1 MPKKQS
7 IKTLILKSQYVTED
21 FEDTK
26 DRMGAYREAFY
37 KDFPEDYKKML
48 KAQNKTNEEQGD
60 ASTEG
65 EEKEEQNIE
74 EHEIDEGEPK
84 SETMRTLYR
93 RITKITHP
101 DKVESEFLTSYFQKA
116 STAYSENDVGE
127 LFTIAATLNIDVSD
141 IDSEDI
147 AQELEDSITNK
158 RMNTMMMKGSLAWM
172 WASAETEEEKEKV
185 REQVRK
191 HVEEN
196 Y

>member
-37 KDFPEDYKKML
+37 KDFPEEYKKML
-48 KAQNKTNEEQGD
+48 EAQNKTNEGHD
-60 ASTEG
+60 NTSNEG

-74 EHEIDEGEPK
+74 EYEIDEGEPK

-101 DKVESEFLTSYFQKA
+101 DKVESEFLTSYFKKA
-116 STAYSENDVGE
+116 STAYSENDVGA
-127 LFTIAATLNIDVSD
+127 LFSIAAILDIDVSD

-147 AQELEDSITNK
+147 SQELEDSITSK

-172 WASAETEEEKEKV
+172 WALAETEEEKEKV
-185 REQVRK
+185 RAIVEK
-191 HVEEN
+191 HVKEN

>member
-26 DRMGAYREAFY
+26 DRMSSYRESFY
-37 KDFPEDYKKML
+37 KDFPEEYKKML
-48 KAQNKTNEEQGD
+48 EAQNKASEEQGGVD
-60 ASTEG
+60 SEG
-65 EEKEEQNIE
+65 EEEDLEEY
-74 EHEIDEGEPK
+74 EIDENEPK
-84 SETMRTLYR
+84 SETMRKLYR

-116 STAYSENDVGE
+116 STAYSDNDVGT
-127 LFTIAATLNIDVSD
+127 LFTIAATLDIDVSD

-172 WASAETEEEKEKV
+172 WAHAETEEEKDKV
-185 REQVRK
+185 RAIVEK
-191 HVEEN
+191 HTKEN

>member
-26 DRMGAYREAFY
+26 DRMGAYRETFY
-37 KDFPEDYKKML
+37 KDFPEEYRRML
-48 KAQNKTNEEQGD
+48 EAQNKTNKEQGEPD
-60 ASTEG
+60 PEG
-65 EEKEEQNIE
+65 EKENIE
-74 EHEIDEGEPK
+74 EHEIGEVGPK

-101 DKVESEFLTSYFQKA
+101 DKVESEFLTSYFKKA
-116 STAYSENDVGE
+116 STAYSENDVGA
-127 LFTIAATLNIDVSD
+127 LFSIAAILDIDVSD

-147 AQELEDSITNK
+147 SQELEDSITSK

-172 WASAETEEEKEKV
+172 WALAETEEEKEKV
-185 REQVRK
+185 RAIVEK
-191 HVEEN
+191 HVKEN

>member
-21 FEDTK
+21 YEDTK

-37 KDFPEDYKKML
+37 KDFPEEYKKML
-48 KAQNKTNEEQGD
+48 KAQNKTNEGQETIIQ
-60 ASTEG
+60 
-65 EEKEEQNIE
+65 EEENIE
-74 EHEIDEGEPK
+74 EHELDDEKPK
-84 SETMRTLYR
+84 SETMRKLYR

-101 DKVESEFLTSYFQKA
+101 DKVESEFLTSYFKKA
-116 STAYSENDVGE
+116 STAYSENDVGT
-127 LFTIAATLNIDVSD
+127 LFTIAATLDLDVSD

-172 WASAETEEEKEKV
+172 WAHAETEEEKEKV